1 MDTASN
7 QWTYNNLEYTLHY
20 AINNCKIENIKHKLS
35 EFTESITKSE
45 SAKYLSEYNKN
56 DIMF

>member
-35 EFTESITKSE
+35 EFSENITKSE
-45 SAKYLSEYNKN
+45 SAKYLS
-56 DIMF
+56 